1 MDKIYMIEFGS
12 YSDSSYGYDF
22 EVDEDFGFFLTQEE
36 AEKKVNELSQ
46 RGEAAYEEYLS
57 DMTKRVKEGEAKYQ
71 QYLAQK
77 KLLEAAGQTP
87 IAVMDAPTSSRYVWS
102 LEDFL
107 YQRGYGVYR
116 VIEISKGKLS

>member
-1 MDKIYMIEFGS
+1 MNKIYMIERGS
-12 YSDSSYGYDF
+12 YSDYRFDF
-22 EVDEDFGFFLTQEE
+22 EIDEDYGFFLTQED

-46 RGEAAYEEYLS
+46 RGKESYEKYLS

-77 KLLEAAGQTP
+77 QLLEAAGQTP
-87 IAVMDAPTSSRYVWS
+87 IAVMNAPTSWYVWS

-107 YQRGYGVYR
+107 QQRGFGTYR
-116 VIEISKGKLS
+116 VVEVLQRELA